1 MKKKCILTMDTHNA
15 MRAKRQSWEH
25 QKRKRKGTR
34 ANENKQNLG
43 KWQREIPWK
52 WVVETIMNGGVM
64 SIEED
69 KEKKKGDREVEGKSG
84 KVVKS
89 NKCEGVLG
97 RAA

>member
-1 MKKKCILTMDTHNA
+1 MQCVRNDKAVNTKKEEKINKIKKEPEQMRTSRILESD
-15 MRAKRQSWEH
+15 K
-25 QKRKRKGTR
+25 
-34 ANENKQNLG
+34 
-43 KWQREIPWK
+43 REIPWK